1 MKKVILM
8 AAASLAIFATS
19 FAQSAT
25 APAPKAK
32 MTKTRKPAMDAPAAQ
47 GTPTPA
53 ATSATGEKGEG
64 HGKGHGEA
72 RGEGGQGQGG
82 LKALGLTPEQDTK
95 FKAANQSQ
103 KAAVQAVQKDAS
115 LAADAKVA
123 QIAVLKSKYESE
135 VQGILTADQFAKW
148 TAMRAKRD
156 EKKPEGGKKEGQEGM
171 GHREGGD
178 HKKGGH
184 KADGGAAPAPADGS
198 AAPTMK
204 VKKTTKS
211 N

>member
-32 MTKTRKPAMDAPAAQ
+32 MTKTTKPAMDAPAAQ
-47 GTPTPA
+47 GTPA

-72 RGEGGQGQGG
+72 RGQGQGG
-82 LKALGLTPEQDTK
+82 LNALGLSADQKTK
-95 FKAANQSQ
+95 FDAANQSQ

-115 LAADAKVA
+115 LAADAKTA
-123 QIAVLKSKYESE
+123 QIAALKSKYESE
-135 VQGILTADQFAKW
+135 VQGILTADQFTKW
-148 TAMRAKRD
+148 TAMRAKRG
-156 EKKPEGGKKEGQEGM
+156 ERKAEHKAEHKED
-171 GHREGGD
+171 GD
-178 HKKGGH
+178 HKMGGH
-184 KADGGAAPAPADGS
+184 KSDGDAPADGT
-198 AAPTMK
+198 APKMK
-204 VKKTTKS
+204 AKKKA

>member
-25 APAPKAK
+25 APAATAAPAPKAK
-32 MTKTRKPAMDAPAAQ
+32 MTKTKPAMDAPAQ
-47 GTPTPA
+47 GTPASA
-53 ATSATGEKGEG
+53 ATPATGEK
-64 HGKGHGEA
+64 GKGHGEA
-72 RGEGGQGQGG
+72 RGEGKGQGQGG
-82 LKALGLTPEQDTK
+82 LNALGLTPEQDTK

-115 LAADAKVA
+115 LAADAKKA

-135 VQGILTADQFAKW
+135 VQGILTADQFTKW

-156 EKKPEGGKKEGQEGM
+156 EKKPEGAG
-171 GHREGGD
+171 
-178 HKKGGH
+178 HKKGEH

-204 VKKTTKS
+204 AKKKS